1 MKRSEEIKQL
11 AAALSK
17 AQAAMKPAIKDRENP
32 FFKNTYADL
41 ASVWEAI
48 KLPLTENGFCVSQ
61 FLSSTD
67 GHIIVETLLLHVS
80 GEWILN
86 ELMLPVLKNDPQSY
100 SSSATYGRRISL
112 AAIAGVATE
121 DDDAEGNF
129 RKIEDKKPKA
139 KELPT
144 QTHKEAWKILLEIY
158 GEDVENIKLAIDE
171 IVQKNSIFSCTEEEA
186 KMIVSRLHKLQTD
199 MEDNTTKEGM

>member
-1 MKRSEEIKQL
+1 MRRSEEIKQL
-11 AAALSK
+11 AIALSK

-48 KLPLTENGFCVSQ
+48 KIPLTANGFCVSQ
-61 FLSSTD
+61 FLSSIA
-67 GHIIVETLLLHVS
+67 GHIIVETLLLHES

-121 DDDAEGNF
+121 DDDAEGSIY
-129 RKIEDKKPKA
+129 RIEDKKPQA

-158 GEDVENIKLAIDE
+158 GEDTERIKLAINE
-171 IVQKNSIFSCTEEEA
+171 IIQKNSIISCTEEEA
-186 KMIVSRLHKLQTD
+186 KMIVSRLHKLQVD
-199 MEDNTTKEGM
+199 MEDNTTKEEI